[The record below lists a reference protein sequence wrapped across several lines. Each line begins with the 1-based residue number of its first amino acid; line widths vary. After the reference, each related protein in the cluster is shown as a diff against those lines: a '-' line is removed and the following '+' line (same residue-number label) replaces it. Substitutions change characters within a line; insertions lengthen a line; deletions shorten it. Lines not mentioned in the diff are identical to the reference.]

1 MVKDGGVKKLSGER
15 KREEAAE
22 YVTGQSASTS
32 CPVRVKRLVHVMRG

>member
-22 YVTGQSASTS
+22 YVTDQSASTS